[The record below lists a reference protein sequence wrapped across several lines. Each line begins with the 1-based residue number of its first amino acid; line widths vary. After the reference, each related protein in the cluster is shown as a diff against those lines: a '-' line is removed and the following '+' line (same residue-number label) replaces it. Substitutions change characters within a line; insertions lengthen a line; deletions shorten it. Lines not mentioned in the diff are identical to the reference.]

1 MTAATTDGSAALR
14 RRPRG
19 GSPPSPLD
27 PRTTRWPR
35 FASRRAITSL
45 RFWSGAGTSAGA
57 RRGAKCAG
65 SLLGDG
71 GGRPAGLLREL
82 AGRVAAGADGEG
94 AGADLFHAVASL
106 GGLLKTGVGGA
117 LGRLGF
123 KTAAAPRPSDA
134 ALVVVFVIGG
144 VSPGE
149 IADVRAAAAGLGVV
163 GGETK
168 VEDILVGGTGLL
180 GEFDVLRLVAA
191 RDA

>member
-1 MTAATTDGSAALR
+1 M
-14 RRPRG
+14 
-19 GSPPSPLD
+19 
-27 PRTTRWPR
+27 
-35 FASRRAITSL
+35 
-45 RFWSGAGTSAGA
+45 
-57 RRGAKCAG
+57 
-65 SLLGDG
+65 
-71 GGRPAGLLREL
+71 
-82 AGRVAAGADGEG
+82 
-94 AGADLFHAVASL
+94 ASL

>member
-1 MTAATTDGSAALR
+1 MTAATTDAFAAALR
-14 RRPRG
+14 RRP
-19 GSPPSPLD
+19 ST

-45 RFWSGAGTSAGA
+45 RFWSGAGTS
-57 RRGAKCAG
+57 
-65 SLLGDG
+65 
-71 GGRPAGLLREL
+71 PAP
-82 AGRVAAGADGEG
+82 VAARSAPGRSSATGAVVPRVCLANSPDASPRARTARG